1 MKIEHRFTDPTKDA
15 YSEMDFS
22 RTSSEIRNPDGTI
35 VFSQH
40 DIEIPGGWSQVAA
53 DVIAQKYFRKA
64 GVPARLKKVK
74 ESMQKQGIDLLVSH
88 DPANMNYLT
97 GYDAWSF
104 YYAQCVLVH
113 INEDEPICFLRAQD
127 AGGGYIKT
135 YVQHKNIIAYDEKYI
150 HTWPL
155 HPYQYLVEIIKDR
168 KWDKL
173 CVGVEMDA
181 HYYTA
186 FCHEKI
192 KQGLP
197 NAKVIDSDRLVNWAR
212 LVKSNAEISYMKSA
226 ALISQKGM
234 RTALEVINPGVRQCD
249 AVGEI
254 QKSLFYGTEEF
265 GGEYSSIAT
274 LLPTGKGTSAS
285 HLTATQ
291 DKFVEG
297 EATIIELSGVYKRY
311 HAPMARTVLLGK
323 PDQLKIDTMKK
334 TIEALEAGISAVKP
348 GNTADDVA
356 QAFWKILDKYGIDK
370 KSRTGYSIGIGYP
383 PDWGEHTLNIYKGD
397 MTILEPNVCFHMIAV
412 MQFGD
417 WGVEASEAIR
427 VTENGSELFC
437 DMSKELHIK

>member
-1 MKIEHRFTDPTKDA
+1 M
-15 YSEMDFS
+15 SFS
-22 RTSSEIRNPDGTI
+22 KEEYKQRLIKVQSLMR
-35 VFSQH
+35 
-40 DIEIPGGWSQVAA
+40 
-53 DVIAQKYFRKA
+53 QKK
-64 GVPARLKKVK
+64 
-74 ESMQKQGIDLLVSH
+74 IDLIISH
-88 DPANMNYLT
+88 DTNIMNYLT

-113 INEDEPICFLRAQD
+113 VDTTEPICFVRDQD
-127 AGGGYIKT
+127 AGGAYIKT
-135 YVQHKNIIAYDEKYI
+135 YLNKDNIIVYDESYI
-150 HTWPL
+150 HTWPK
-155 HPYQYLVEIIKDR
+155 HPYDYLTKVIKEK

-173 CVGVEMDA
+173 SIGVEMDA
-181 HYYTA
+181 HYFTA
-186 FCHEKI
+186 FCYEKI

-197 NAKVIDSDRLVNWAR
+197 NANIIDSDRLVNWAR
-212 LVKSNAEISYMKSA
+212 LIKSNAEINYMKSA

-234 RTALEVINPGVRQCD
+234 QTAIDIIKPGVRQCD

-254 QKSLFYGTEEF
+254 QKALFYGTPEY

-291 DKFVEG
+291 DKFKEG

-323 PDQLKIDTMKK
+323 PDQLKIDTMNK
-334 TIEALEAGISAVKP
+334 TIEALQAGIDATKP
-348 GNTADDVA
+348 GNTANDVA
-356 QAFWKILDKYGIDK
+356 QAFWKILDKYKIEK

-397 MTILEPNVCFHMIAV
+397 MTVLQPNVCFHMIAV

-417 WGVEASEAIR
+417 WGVEASESVR
-427 VTENGSELFC
+427 VTERGSELFC
-437 DMSKELHIK
+437 NFSRDLYIK